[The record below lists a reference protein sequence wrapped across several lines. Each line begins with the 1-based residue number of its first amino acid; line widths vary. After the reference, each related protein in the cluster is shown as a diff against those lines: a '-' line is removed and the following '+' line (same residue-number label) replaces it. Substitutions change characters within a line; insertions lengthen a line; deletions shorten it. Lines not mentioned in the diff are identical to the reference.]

1 MSLVRI
7 ILYVL
12 ILIMNG
18 LSEKEAAIRASALF
32 DVSVEEILKHF

>member
-18 LSEKEAAIRASALF
+18 LSKKEAATRASSLF
-32 DVSVEEILKHF
+32 GVSVEEILKYF